1 MDQQRKTHFK
11 MYKAHKQWLVAGV
24 TAFSLVV
31 GGAFGT
37 SHAVWADEGTPVVS
51 AENSAGQQ
59 ATDQES
65 GDLTP
70 AAQTPAKA
78 NGDAGQTPTTGEAAP
93 TTDGTQPTA
102 ASAQTGEQTAQ
113 VSDTDG
119 TSSNDADSSV
129 TAQDVASSKGTDLD
143 GANSNNV
150 NDEAESAE
158 TPATDQSQQAR
169 PEARSARALSESED
183 GSDPA
188 ETPADEDAEEAP
200 SDGETD
206 PANDQQTSPLLG
218 LSNNEVDGADL
229 ANVIAAT
236 NTFNVSKTNAL
247 QYTYSHLDRDASLKN
262 MSGAKMWQS
271 QAFADAIP
279 MDAAGYY
286 QNTTVYNIDLWMP
299 DYALQYVLWQSA
311 FSSQYATINDFR
323 ANFTKNDLAALTNF
337 TTDQAAQNTYGN
349 SQTQGAPTTY
359 YQALMSMQSLEGL
372 QYATNLKTIN
382 LSPNIIVSENVYG
395 TPTKNGNL
403 WDIKALTNLTQL
415 QSVQMVMFSI
425 TDVTALGDKP
435 SLTNLSLSYN
445 MITDISPLASDSGL
459 NGSAALG
466 FQHVL
471 LDSITIREGTASYTT
486 PSFIVK
492 DLTDTNVPVQGY
504 DGSGQSGYPGLYP
517 SSSNGGN
524 IDPQTLTWYGM
535 LPDTSTNYGAF
546 STTWNDAATGFE
558 GWFIQPY
565 ALDANASNIVVN
577 YQLLKA
583 DGTQLTLAPSTVL
596 SAEVDDTA
604 NLLSTTTVVNRI
616 TNLVN
621 EQGFTFA
628 GRLID
633 GTGLF
638 ADAMANNGLAHFL
651 ATDAV
656 TFTEDPQNFT
666 ILFLQDWDLTVHCY
680 AKTIDEN
687 GAEVLTEMPAAIA
700 PSKTTSTNLNT
711 PVLITDIVPDL
722 SADKYAF
729 DRVDTSPE
737 GINWTTLSADATTL
751 PFQDNDQEV
760 RVIYHAVQQAKV
772 QFVDADTLDAN
783 GDPTVLETLD
793 YTTDPALQGELGAA
807 ITYDPAAKIAAYEA
821 AGYRLV
827 SDGTTSGYDFPLD
840 PLADTPIFTIT
851 LAHTQSLKDTT
862 TVAQTIHYTD
872 GTDPL
877 APDATQQVT
886 FTTVVDNTIPNDPG
900 TVYFKLGENT
910 PALDATTQLFD
921 STGWTVYGDDAKPSF
936 TVTANPAVPGWRVDL
951 INPAQT
957 GLTQVDETAV
967 TPTTAD
973 SEITVTYVRAYEIS
987 DMSTVTQTITYQNK
1001 YGDIIHEPA
1010 TATKTVLTVSDGQ
1023 GGTTTFVADGAVT
1036 DQPTL
1041 DENGVPTTGNWTQVP
1056 AGETPLF
1063 APVIN
1068 PTIAGMHV
1076 VSTTDPAGD
1085 LTRITAQPVTGD
1097 ASQDF
1102 TVTYDYTEGVV
1113 PPEEAATLT
1122 VQFVDENGKTLLP
1135 SERKA
1140 FTIGSGYEYTAPAIG
1155 GYHLATAEL
1164 LADASLT
1171 NGVASGHITTSND
1184 ILTFVYKMNDGVVP
1198 PEEAATLTVQFV
1210 DENGKTLLPSERK
1223 ALTIGSGYEY
1233 TAPKIGGYHLETA
1246 ELPAGGSLTEGVAS
1260 GQITTSNDILT
1271 FVYKMNDGVVPPEEA
1286 ATLTVEFVDENGKTL
1301 RPSERKALTIGS
1313 GYEYA
1318 APEISGYHLETAH
1331 LPAGGSLS
1339 DGVASGQITTSNDVL
1354 TFVYKMN
1361 DGVVPPEEAATLTV
1375 QFVDENGKTL
1385 LPSERKAL
1393 TVGSGYEYTAPEI
1406 SRYHLES
1413 AELPADGTFT
1423 DGVAKG
1429 QITTSHAVLTFVYK
1443 MNEGVTP
1450 TPQPATLA
1458 IHFVDGA
1465 GHTIQ
1470 QDTVLTRAVGNGYT
1484 FVAPA
1489 LTGYTFDHAI
1499 LPDGTE
1505 SRNRTTIGTLTA
1517 DAQELTLV
1525 YLPNQAPVEP
1535 SKPITP
1541 VKPETKPTTPTKP
1554 EAKPLAKPIATKP
1567 AATKPAEK
1575 SLPQT
1580 GDSQDGLLA
1589 AMGALMLASLALV
1602 GIRPT
1607 RKEK

>member
-37 SHAVWADEGTPVVS
+37 SHAVWADEGTPVIS
-51 AENSAGQQ
+51 AENTAGQQ
-59 ATDQES
+59 ATNNDS
-65 GDLTP
+65 GDVTP
-70 AAQTPAKA
+70 AAQTPSKA
-78 NGDAGQTPTTGEAAP
+78 NGDAGQTPTAEEATP
-93 TTDGTQPTA
+93 TTDNAQPA
-102 ASAQTGEQTAQ
+102 
-113 VSDTDG
+113 
-119 TSSNDADSSV
+119 
-129 TAQDVASSKGTDLD
+129 
-143 GANSNNV
+143 
-150 NDEAESAE
+150 AESAQPGEGTAPASVADGTASNGTTQDGVNSDVPNSDAANPNGADSDVADSNNANDEDASIE
-158 TPATDQSQQAR
+158 TPATDQSQQTR
-169 PEARSARALSESED
+169 PEARSARALSEGED

-188 ETPADEDAEEAP
+188 ETPTAEDGEETPAN
-200 SDGETD
+200 DETD
-206 PANDQQTSPLLG
+206 PANDQQTAPLLG

-229 ANVIAAT
+229 ADVIAAT

-279 MDAAGYY
+279 MDASGYY

-323 ANFTKNDLAALTNF
+323 ANFTKNDLATLTNF
-337 TTDQAAQNTYGN
+337 STDQAAQNTHGN
-349 SQTQGAPTTY
+349 SQTQGAPTNY

-415 QSVQMVMFSI
+415 QGVQMVMFSI

-459 NGSAALG
+459 NGSTALG

-471 LDSITIREGTASYTT
+471 LDPITIREGTASYTT

-492 DLTDTNVPVQGY
+492 DLTDTNVPVKGY

-638 ADAMANNGLAHFL
+638 SDAMANNGLAHFL
-651 ATDAV
+651 ASDAV
-656 TFTEDPQNFT
+656 TFTEEPQNFT
-666 ILFLQDWDLTVHCY
+666 ILFLQDWDLTVHYY
-680 AKTIDEN
+680 AKTTDEN
-687 GAEVLTEMPAAIA
+687 GDEVLTELPADIA
-700 PSKTTSTNLNT
+700 PSKTTATNLNT

-737 GINWTTLSADATTL
+737 GINWTTLPADATTL

-793 YTTDPALQGELGAA
+793 YTTDSALQGELGAA

-827 SDGTTSGYDFPLD
+827 SNDTTSGYDFPLD
-840 PLADTPIFTIT
+840 PLAETPTFTIT

-872 GTDPL
+872 GTNPL

-886 FTTVVDNTIPNDPG
+886 FTTVVDNTIANDPG

-936 TVTANPAVPGWRVDL
+936 TATANPDVPGWRVDS
-951 INPAQT
+951 ITPAQT

-967 TPTTAD
+967 TPTTTD
-973 SEITVTYVRAYEIS
+973 SEITVLYVRAYEIS

-1001 YGDIIHEPA
+1001 YGDSIHEPA
-1010 TATKTVLTVSDGQ
+1010 TATKTVLTVSNGQ
-1023 GGTTTFVADGAVT
+1023 GGTTTFVAEGDVT

-1041 DENGVPTTGNWTQVP
+1041 DENGVPTTGDWTQVP
-1056 AGETPLF
+1056 AGETPMF

-1097 ASQDF
+1097 ATQNY

-1122 VQFVDENGKTLLP
+1122 VQFVDENGKSLLP

-1140 FTIGSGYEYTAPAIG
+1140 FTIGSGYECT
-1155 GYHLATAEL
+1155 
-1164 LADASLT
+1164 
-1171 NGVASGHITTSND
+1171 
-1184 ILTFVYKMNDGVVP
+1184 
-1198 PEEAATLTVQFV
+1198 
-1210 DENGKTLLPSERK
+1210 
-1223 ALTIGSGYEY
+1223 
-1233 TAPKIGGYHLETA
+1233 
-1246 ELPAGGSLTEGVAS
+1246 
-1260 GQITTSNDILT
+1260 
-1271 FVYKMNDGVVPPEEA
+1271 
-1286 ATLTVEFVDENGKTL
+1286 
-1301 RPSERKALTIGS
+1301 
-1313 GYEYA
+1313 
-1318 APEISGYHLETAH
+1318 APEISGYHLETAE

-1375 QFVDENGKTL
+1375 EFVDENGKT
-1385 LPSERKAL
+1385 
-1393 TVGSGYEYTAPEI
+1393 
-1406 SRYHLES
+1406 
-1413 AELPADGTFT
+1413 
-1423 DGVAKG
+1423 
-1429 QITTSHAVLTFVYK
+1429 
-1443 MNEGVTP
+1443 
-1450 TPQPATLA
+1450 
-1458 IHFVDGA
+1458 
-1465 GHTIQ
+1465 
-1470 QDTVLTRAVGNGYT
+1470 
-1484 FVAPA
+1484 
-1489 LTGYTFDHAI
+1489 
-1499 LPDGTE
+1499 
-1505 SRNRTTIGTLTA
+1505 
-1517 DAQELTLV
+1517 
-1525 YLPNQAPVEP
+1525 
-1535 SKPITP
+1535 
-1541 VKPETKPTTPTKP
+1541 
-1554 EAKPLAKPIATKP
+1554 
-1567 AATKPAEK
+1567 AA
-1575 SLPQT
+1575 S
-1580 GDSQDGLLA
+1580 
-1589 AMGALMLASLALV
+1589 
-1602 GIRPT
+1602 I
-1607 RKEK
+1607 